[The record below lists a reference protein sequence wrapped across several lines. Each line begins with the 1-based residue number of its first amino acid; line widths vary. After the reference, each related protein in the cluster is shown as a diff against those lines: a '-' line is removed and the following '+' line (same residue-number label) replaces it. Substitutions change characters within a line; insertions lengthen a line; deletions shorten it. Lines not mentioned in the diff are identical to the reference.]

1 MTQQLLYSFIGL
13 FVAMDVI
20 GILPMYLGMTQ
31 GLENRKRR
39 RMVNASVLVAAI
51 VALVFLA
58 IGQWIFKGLG
68 IALYDF
74 KVGGGIVLLV
84 MAILDLIRGKGGE
97 AHTTSTGVVPLG
109 VPLITDPGLITT
121 VMLQARLYGYLIVL
135 AAMAANFLFA
145 WAALR
150 KSALITRLIGGE
162 GTDIVSK
169 IAALLMTAIA
179 FSMIR
184 SGIFEAIRSAGV

>member
-31 GLENRKRR
+31 GLETRKRR
-39 RMVNASVLVAAI
+39 RMVNASVMVAAI
-51 VALVFLA
+51 VALVFLV
-58 IGQWIFKGLG
+58 IGRWIFKGLG

-109 VPLITDPGLITT
+109 VPLITGPGLITT
-121 VMLQARLYGYLIVL
+121 VMLQARLYGYPIVL
-135 AAMAANFLFA
+135 VAMTANFLFA

-150 KSALITRLIGGE
+150 KSAVITRVIGGE
-162 GTDIVSK
+162 GTDIISK

-184 SGIFEAIRSAGV
+184 SGIFEAIRSAGT